1 MQVRRDIVAQQG
13 EEAGDGK
20 GLVAV
25 AQDLKVDGVQV
36 EVKGEVGDGGVDGD
50 HEEDSDDTNDH
61 TIQLAVITG
70 WGQKWGVW
78 ETKRLTGVAPMVSSN
93 ELRVAI

>member
-25 AQDLKVDGVQV
+25 AQDLEVNGVQV
-36 EVKGEVGDGGVDGD
+36 EVKGEVGDGGVDRD
-50 HEEDSDDTNDH
+50 HEEDSDDTVCKH
-61 TIQLAVITG
+61 RSACCHYRVGIKVRS
-70 WGQKWGVW
+70 WGN
-78 ETKRLTGVAPMVSSN
+78 ETAYWRCSHGFK
-93 ELRVAI
+93 